1 MAAKKTTGGVSVRF
15 PESLSLSDLISIVSV
30 AVSITL
36 AWGYFGARISAL
48 EKEVISIRAD
58 VDKTN
63 NELNRLSFKLQSVES
78 HVHDNSLFIDQLF
91 NQIKQ
96 PVPRR
101 VYESSAG
108 PSYNPM
114 IGPNSQK

>member
-1 MAAKKTTGGVSVRF
+1 VRF

-30 AVSITL
+30 AVTIAL
-36 AWGYFGARISAL
+36 AWGYFGARITAL
-48 EKEVISIRAD
+48 EKEVIAIRAD

-63 NELNRLSFKLQSVES
+63 SQLDRLSFKVQSVES
-78 HVHDNSLFIDQLF
+78 HVHDHSLFIDQLF

-101 VYESSAG
+101 SYEST
-108 PSYNPM
+108 PTPDQYNPM
-114 IGPNSQK
+114 IGPNSK